1 MKIKNILLMGVI
13 TVIAFLGFINV
24 NAATIS
30 DNGKYS
36 LVLSSDDW
44 DCSFDGEY
52 TKIIRF
58 NVNEGETTV
67 KISEL
72 TKDVVPYNGKNEF
85 SHWENSD
92 GKKVDELKVSDF
104 TFSGNFYTSQGE
116 EISYTNGLVIK
127 ATFDGKSLQD
137 GEKYYI
143 NFDAFAGTING
154 HAKMLL
160 VNKKSEFK
168 SFDLKNYVP
177 VRKGHTFIG
186 WDLDGKFV
194 TSIDESVFAKN
205 VTINLVATYT
215 KNTFSGD
222 DRIISLNANG
232 GTIEGET
239 IKKYDYLGGSDSG
252 TSMSLLPYVPVR
264 EGYTFNGWNSK
275 ADGSGKNYTYMYWR
289 LWDKDDDTEIEKDT
303 LFKNSNGY
311 DLYQNITLY
320 ASWTKNAESE
330 EANDTIKE
338 IQSTGEVKGKIEFE
352 NGVSKNY
359 KLNIVSVE
367 VNDNLLSKNVKYI
380 FDINVLENGEVIK
393 VNGTKMTIKIA
404 LPEELKE
411 YKKYEVVYILDGEI
425 KETIPAVIENGYIVF
440 ETTHLSQYGIVA
452 TEKKSNTNVENPE
465 TSDNIMFYIV
475 ASAISVLG
483 LIGTS
488 ISIYKKYN

>member
-13 TVIAFLGFINV
+13 AVIGFLGFTNV
-24 NAATIS
+24 NAASIS

-52 TKIIRF
+52 AKIIRF
-58 NVNEGETTV
+58 NVSEGETTV

-72 TKDVVPYNGKNEF
+72 TKGVLPYNGKNEF

-92 GKKVDELKVSDF
+92 GQKVDEVKISDF
-104 TFSGNFYTSQGE
+104 TFSGNFYTSQRE
-116 EISYTNGLVIK
+116 EINYTNGLVIK
-127 ATFDGKSLQD
+127 ATFEGKSLQD
-137 GEKYYI
+137 GENYYI
-143 NFDAFAGTING
+143 TFDAFAGTING
-154 HAKMLL
+154 YAKMLL

-168 SFDLKNYVP
+168 SYDLKNYVP
-177 VRKGHTFIG
+177 VREGYTFIG
-186 WDLDGKFV
+186 WDLDGKIV
-194 TSIDESVFAKN
+194 TSIDESAFAKN

-232 GTIEGET
+232 GTIDGET
-239 IKKYDYLGGSDSG
+239 IKKYDYLSGADSG

-289 LWDKDDDTEIEKDT
+289 LWDKDDDTELEKDT
-303 LFKNSNGY
+303 LFNNSNGY
-311 DLYQNITLY
+311 ELYQNITLY

-330 EANDTIKE
+330 EKVKE
-338 IQSTGEVKGKIEFE
+338 IQSTGEVKATIEFE
-352 NGVSKNY
+352 DEVSKNH
-359 KLNIVSVE
+359 KLDIVPVE

-411 YKKYEVVYILDGEI
+411 YKKYEVVYILNGEI
-425 KETIPAVIENGYIVF
+425 KETIPAVVENGYIVF

-452 TEKKSNTNVENPE
+452 TEKESNTNVENPE
-465 TSDNIMFYIV
+465 TGDNIMFYIV
-475 ASAISVLG
+475 SSTISILG

-488 ISIYKKYN
+488 ISIYKRYN